1 MSASWDASEPDFY
14 TTGHVQND
22 SGYCGNSHAA
32 DPATSGYGAATSP
45 PIKAP
50 PVVPDAVLN
59 MAAKGPQDKKP
70 FAYVAD
76 VNDIREQ
83 RDRVRKRF
91 VCQYSSISHAGRAS
105 SERAAA
111 EFHSYQQECDHLGCI

>member
-1 MSASWDASEPDFY
+1 MSASYNASEPDFY
-14 TTGHVQND
+14 TTGHGNND
-22 SGYCGNSHAA
+22 SSYYGTSQNA
-32 DPATSGYGAATSP
+32 DPAASSYASATSP
-45 PIKAP
+45 PIKAQ
-50 PVVPDAVLN
+50 PVVPDAILN

-91 VCQYSSISHAGRAS
+91 VHRRG
-105 SERAAA
+105 
-111 EFHSYQQECDHLGCI
+111 FVVLH